1 MKYEQLQEAIIK
13 VPPEILDKVNIYVSS
28 FLYFKI
34 KQYLDRLDLFLP
46 PNMNPEEKQKII
58 QDGKNTLAKLHSKYG
73 AKNIS
78 AQTANNLLGKSID
91 IPFDVEKFF
100 AELNYKGVN
109 SGLISLLKD
118 RLKLSL
124 LMVQSQHGIAGSK
137 EQSGNY
143 SYLVTVVVGGIGP
156 RPSFLETANDIMST
170 VYHELQHIVQAM
182 AIKNISHNDKQLQ
195 INTGYS
201 ARDTGDLEDY
211 YTSGIEYT
219 PQLGNVIDSVNLE
232 LEKKVLK
239 NELDSNKNQAISD
252 AIHTVVQ
259 QSSDARLFLTHLYR
273 KKPELYKKAMS
284 AIYKYVSSMYDEYK
298 EKGIDYAFTEL
309 EPEELEANVD
319 IMLSV
324 YKMMYKKDSFKVQA
338 FGRSLDNIEKLSVDH
353 ISWGNTTDW
362 SISLTPNR
370 IQKDGYYVNIYSSD
384 PEFEE
389 MEKLNSKEV
398 LNLFGIISENAWY
411 DASDIIDDIE
421 FITGQRK
428 EVTKESVKDIIQ
440 SLEKDANH
448 SNVPFE
454 ITGNDTFNT
463 MGHSFSI
470 ERASDS
476 HEKVDIN
483 MDGEEKTFYVW
494 TLKQFLIAFQMLIR
508 FYSNYPDEVSQ
519 ILDKDTMYVEVM
531 ASLRRL

>member
-1 MKYEQLQEAIIK
+1 MRYNQLQESIIK
-13 VPPEILDKVNIYVSS
+13 VPPEILNKVNMYVSS
-28 FLYFKI
+28 YLYFKI

-46 PNMNPEEKQKII
+46 PNMNPEEKEKII

-100 AELNYKGVN
+100 SELNYKGVN
-109 SGLISLLKD
+109 PGLVSLLKN

-124 LMVQSQHGIAGSK
+124 LMVQSQQGIAGSK
-137 EQSGNY
+137 EQSGDY

-170 VYHELQHIVQAM
+170 TYHELQHIVQAM
-182 AIKNISHNDKQLQ
+182 AIKNISQNDKQLHR
-195 INTGYS
+195 NAGYS
-201 ARDTGDLEDY
+201 DRDSGDLEDY

-232 LEKKVLK
+232 IEKSVLK
-239 NELDSNKNQAISD
+239 DELNPDKNKAISD

-259 QSSDARLFLTHLYR
+259 KSADSRMFLTHLYR

-284 AIYKYVSSMYDEYK
+284 AIYKYVSPMYDEFK
-298 EKGIDYAFTEL
+298 ENGIDYAFTEL

-319 IMLSV
+319 VMLSV
-324 YKMMYKKDSFKVQA
+324 YKMMYKKDGFKTEA
-338 FGRSLDNIEKLSVDH
+338 FGRSMDNITQVNVEHLTWGEKVDWT
-353 ISWGNTTDW
+353 IK
-362 SISLTPNR
+362 LTKNS
-370 IQKDGYYVNIYSSD
+370 IQKDGYYVNIYSSE
-384 PEFEE
+384 PEYQE

-398 LNLFGIISENAWY
+398 LNLFGIISTNTWY

-428 EVTKESVKDIIQ
+428 EVTKESVRDIIQ

-448 SNVPFE
+448 TDVPFE
-454 ITGNDTFNT
+454 ITGDNTFNA
-463 MGHSFSI
+463 MGHSFSV
-470 ERASDS
+470 EKTEDS
-476 HEKVDIN
+476 QDKVDIN
-483 MDGEEKTFYVW
+483 MDGDKKTFYVW

-519 ILDKDTMYVEVM
+519 ILDKDTLYVEVM